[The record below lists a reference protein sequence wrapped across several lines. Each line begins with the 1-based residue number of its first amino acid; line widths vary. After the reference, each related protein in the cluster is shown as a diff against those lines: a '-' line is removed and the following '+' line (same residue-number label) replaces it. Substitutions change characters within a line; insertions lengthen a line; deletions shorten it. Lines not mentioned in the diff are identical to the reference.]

1 MHTIEDSTLMSS
13 ERPPD
18 ELATTAKETGQSM
31 YGGMRQTLLTGIA
44 ITVPLIL
51 TLYVFTVALDFVTS
65 ALTPFIQLLRWLGV
79 IERIESV
86 ELVVFLIDLGIYGL
100 VVDFLTELIVI
111 GVLFGIVF
119 FLGTVGRNQY
129 GERLISAFDLVIAAI
144 PGLGTIYKSFRRMGD
159 VMLGED
165 GENFQE
171 VKLVECF
178 GDDVFVLG
186 FKTSDSPPTIED
198 SANHGEMV
206 SLFLP
211 LAPNPITGGFLTY
224 VPKEDVRDIDM
235 TVEEG
240 VRSVLTSGVATAPGQ
255 ADSRQLGMDD
265 VNFIDG
271 VESLRPG
278 SSGDGDGT

>member
-1 MHTIEDSTLMSS
+1 MSS
-13 ERPPD
+13 EQSPD
-18 ELATTAKETGQSM
+18 ELATTAKETGQSV
-31 YGGMRQTLLTGIA
+31 YAGMRETLLTGIA

-51 TLYVFTVALDFVTS
+51 TLYVFTLALDFVTS
-65 ALTPFIQLLRWLGV
+65 ALTPFMELLQWLGV

-86 ELVVFLIDLGIYGL
+86 QLIVFLIDLGIYRL

-111 GVLFGIVF
+111 GVLFGVVF

-129 GERLISAFDLVIAAI
+129 GERLISVFDLVIASI

-186 FKTSDSPPTIED
+186 FKTSDSPPTIEE
-198 SANHGEMV
+198 SANQGEMV
-206 SLFLP
+206 SMFLP
-211 LAPNPITGGFLTY
+211 LAPNPVTGGFLTY
-224 VPKEDVRDIDM
+224 VPKEDVRDVDM
-235 TVEEG
+235 TV
-240 VRSVLTSGVATAPGQ
+240 
-255 ADSRQLGMDD
+255 
-265 VNFIDG
+265 
-271 VESLRPG
+271 
-278 SSGDGDGT
+278 